1 VRRNGLYSLLGILA
15 VTVGLLIATIAAGFR
30 PLLGIDLT
38 GGVEVV
44 LIASDDPDR
53 TEPVTAEELDQATDI
68 IRNRI
73 EALDVAQPD
82 ITRQGGRV
90 VVQLPDVEDQQRA
103 IELVGQT
110 AELRFRPV
118 CAGPLPVEPVEPGA
132 LVTEEAPAEE
142 EEAPV
147 EDTPEGEAPAEE
159 GDTPVEEAPEEQ
171 DPAAEEGA
179 PADEVVEDSADEQGF
194 VGLVEGETA
203 AAAFPSQD
211 PEPTAE
217 PEPSVEADPTVEPE
231 PSVEA
236 EPTADTPAE
245 DPAAEEEPVDAPLEE
260 GTEDAPVV
268 AEELDPLAA
277 SSPVFCNLSL
287 DEVLALPTT
296 DPSEDRRD
304 DYVMLEQLDNDGVAF
319 ARHYL
324 GPTLATGAALE
335 GAEAF
340 FTGLE
345 WLVLPTFKPGAD
357 GIDLF
362 NDAAALCFAQDID
375 VCPTGQLSTVL
386 DSRVESALGVNAP
399 FFQRDSITI
408 TGNFTEDRARDT
420 ALVLNFGALP
430 VQLEQE
436 RARSVSSTLGSD
448 SLRAGIVSGLIGLT
462 LVALYM
468 LLYYRLLGLAALLSL
483 IVSGSLLWV
492 IVSFLSETAFLFD
505 GVTLTV
511 AGVVGLI
518 VSIGVS
524 LDSNVVYFEHLKEDV
539 AHGRTLRSSVDR
551 AFPAAFR
558 TVFWANMASLIG
570 AAILYWL
577 TEASVREFAL
587 MLGLASIL
595 DLVATYW
602 FLRPLVRLM
611 SRTDAL
617 TEHPGRFGLPPD
629 RSSADRLRPAEVDA

>member
-1 VRRNGLYSLLGILA
+1 MRRNGLYSLLGILA
-15 VTVGLLIATIAAGFR
+15 VTVGLLVATIAVGHR

-53 TEPVTAEELDQATDI
+53 TTPVTAAELDQATDI

-82 ITRQGGRV
+82 ITRQGERV
-90 VVQLPDVEDQQRA
+90 VVQLPDVDDQQRA

-118 CAGPLPVEPVEPGA
+118 CAGPLPVDPVDPDELPVDDGTGEA
-132 LVTEEAPAEE
+132 TDDPADEVPADEAPAEE
-142 EEAPV
+142 PPV
-147 EDTPEGEAPAEE
+147 EDGPANEE
-159 GDTPVEEAPEEQ
+159 P
-171 DPAAEEGA
+171 
-179 PADEVVEDSADEQGF
+179 ADEQGF
-194 VGLVEGETA
+194 AGLVEGETA

-211 PEPTAE
+211 EPAGE
-217 PEPSVEADPTVEPE
+217 VPVEE
-231 PSVEA
+231 
-236 EPTADTPAE
+236 TPAG
-245 DPAAEEEPVDAPLEE
+245 DAEGEGDGPEIVLPPELEE
-260 GTEDAPVV
+260 GTIDIEDLVTAQAPT
-268 AEELDPLAA
+268 
-277 SSPVFCNLSL
+277 FCNANL
-287 DEVLALPTT
+287 DDLLQMPTT
-296 DPSEDRRD
+296 PREDDRRD
-304 DYVMLEQLDNDGVAF
+304 DYVLLEQLDNDAQPI
-319 ARHYL
+319 ARYYL
-324 GPTLATGAALE
+324 GPTLVTGAALE
-335 GAEAF
+335 GAEAA
-340 FTGLE
+340 FTSLE
-345 WLVLPTFKPGAD
+345 WIVLPTFKPGAD

-362 NDAAALCFAQDID
+362 NDAASLCFNADQE
-375 VCPTGQLSTVL
+375 VCPSGQLATVL
-386 DSRVESALGVNAP
+386 DGRVESALGVNAP
-399 FFQRDSITI
+399 FFQRDQINI
-408 TGNFTEDRARDT
+408 TGNFDEQRARDT

-448 SLRAGIVSGLIGLT
+448 SLRAGIISGLIGLA

-468 LLYYRLLGLAALLSL
+468 LAYYRLLGMAALLSL
-483 IVSGSLLWV
+483 VVSGSLLWV
-492 IVSFLSETAFLFD
+492 IISFLSETAFLFD

-539 AHGRTLRSSVDR
+539 SHGRTLRSSVDR
-551 AFPAAFR
+551 AFPVAFR
-558 TVFWANMASLIG
+558 TVFWANLASLIG
-570 AAILYWL
+570 ASILYWL
-577 TEASVREFAL
+577 TQASVREFAL

-617 TEHPGRFGLPPD
+617 TEHPGRFGLPAERSD
-629 RSSADRLRPAEVDA
+629 RFRMADPAEPRPRTEEPVT

>member
-1 VRRNGLYSLLGILA
+1 MRRNGLYSLLGILA
-15 VTVGLLIATIAAGFR
+15 ATVGLLVATIAVGHR

-53 TEPVTAEELDQATDI
+53 TSPVTADELDQATDI

-82 ITRQGGRV
+82 ITRQGERV
-90 VVQLPDVEDQQRA
+90 VVQLPDVDDQQRA

-118 CAGPLPVEPVEPGA
+118 CAGPLPVE
-132 LVTEEAPAEE
+132 LVDPDEAPIEE
-142 EEAPV
+142 DGVDEGPIEEAPV
-147 EDTPEGEAPAEE
+147 EEPVDEE
-159 GDTPVEEAPEEQ
+159 GFA
-171 DPAAEEGA
+171 
-179 PADEVVEDSADEQGF
+179 
-194 VGLVEGETA
+194 GLVEGETA
-203 AAAFPSQD
+203 AGAFPTQD
-211 PEPTAE
+211 QDGEP
-217 PEPSVEADPTVEPE
+217 
-231 PSVEA
+231 
-236 EPTADTPAE
+236 PAE
-245 DPAAEEEPVDAPLEE
+245 GDAPAE
-260 GTEDAPVV
+260 GEAPEVV
-268 AEELDPLAA
+268 LPPELDAGTLDLEDLAG
-277 SSPVFCNLSL
+277 PQPQFCNANL
-287 DEVLALPTT
+287 DDLLQMPVTSRE
-296 DPSEDRRD
+296 DDRRD
-304 DYVMLEQLDNDGVAF
+304 DYVMLEQLDNDGNAI
-319 ARHYL
+319 ARYYL
-324 GPTLATGAALE
+324 GPTLVTGAALE
-335 GAEAF
+335 GAEAA
-340 FTGLE
+340 FTSVE
-345 WLVLPTFKPGAD
+345 WIVLPTFKSGPD

-362 NDAAALCFAQDID
+362 NDAASLCFSSDPV
-375 VCPTGQLSTVL
+375 VCPSGQLATVL
-386 DSRVESALGVNAP
+386 DGRVESALGVNAP
-399 FFQRDSITI
+399 FFQRDQINIS
-408 TGNFTEDRARDT
+408 GNFDEQRARDT

-448 SLRAGIVSGLIGLT
+448 SLRAGIISGLIGLA

-468 LLYYRLLGLAALLSL
+468 LAYYRLLGLAALLSL
-483 IVSGSLLWV
+483 VVSGSLLWV
-492 IVSFLSETAFLFD
+492 IISFLSETAFLFD

-539 AHGRTLRSSVDR
+539 THGRTLRSSVDR
-551 AFPAAFR
+551 AFPVAFR
-558 TVFWANMASLIG
+558 TVFWANLASLIG
-570 AAILYWL
+570 ASILYWL
-577 TEASVREFAL
+577 TQASVREFAL

-617 TEHPGRFGLPPD
+617 TEHPRRFGLPPEP
-629 RSSADRLRPAEVDA
+629 SEVEAPASRTEVAGSRTQEPVS